1 MGRYQ
6 SRLVGASRIGILA
19 TFRSRGLKGGGPVDW
34 REREANAAAVLRD
47 CGQVLAAR
55 GNTILDEATA
65 GAADIAAWR
74 RFPEGEVYDP
84 ASHAQYVYHC
94 HSAPAQ
100 TSCGERS
107 EHGHF
112 HLFLR
117 AEGVPAG
124 TTPLLL
130 PELAVANAP
139 LPRQSAPLKRGG
151 RDEVVHLVAIA
162 IDGQG
167 EPLRLFTT
175 NRWVTGETWYRA
187 DDVIRM
193 LDRFQVEGAEPSAV
207 LNRWLGAMVRLFKP
221 EITVLLR
228 NRDKTV
234 MDWRWRRRTNV
245 FEDPRL
251 EITSSFEIDL
261 DARLGMVESHSG
273 EPAPR
278 GGARDRPGLPPMA
291 EGWGV

>member
-1 MGRYQ
+1 MN
-6 SRLVGASRIGILA
+6 
-19 TFRSRGLKGGGPVDW
+19 W
-34 REREANAAAVLRD
+34 REREANAAAVLRECKD
-47 CGQVLAAR
+47 LLAAR
-55 GNTILDEATA
+55 GSTILDQAIEGTV
-65 GAADIAAWR
+65 DIDAWR

-84 ASHAQYVYHC
+84 ATHAQYFYHC
-94 HSAPAQ
+94 HAAPAP
-100 TSCGERS
+100 GKPAERD

-117 AEGVPAG
+117 AEGVPPG
-124 TTPLLL
+124 ITPLLL
-130 PELAVANAP
+130 PELAIANAP
-139 LPRQSAPLKRGG
+139 LPPQSAPLKRGG

-162 IDGQG
+162 IDGRG
-167 EPLRLFTT
+167 EPMRLFTT

-193 LDRFQVEGAEPSAV
+193 LDRFQVTGAGPSAV
-207 LNRWLGAMVRLFKP
+207 LDRWLGAMVGLFKP

-234 MDWRWRRRTNV
+234 ADWRWRRRTNV

-251 EITSSFEIDL
+251 EITSSFDIDL
-261 DARLGMVESHSG
+261 DARLEAVEGHG
-273 EPAPR
+273 LQPAPQA
-278 GGARDRPGLPPMA
+278 GDRPGLPPMA